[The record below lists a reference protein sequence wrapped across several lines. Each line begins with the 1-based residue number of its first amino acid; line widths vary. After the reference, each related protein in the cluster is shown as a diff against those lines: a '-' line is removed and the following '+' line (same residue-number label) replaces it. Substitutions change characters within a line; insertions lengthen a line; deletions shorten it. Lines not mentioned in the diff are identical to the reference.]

1 MNITEIVK
9 PENNI
14 YKTVRADAEF
24 LVTVP
29 GLFYDKDKKLL
40 IITEQFDGSDCF
52 IEPSAW
58 NDSRLVIF
66 GEDGFSEYL
75 YYKDGN
81 ETYELWLDNID
92 DIECKNDGFRL
103 IDGIWFQ
110 FRWVSCAYAL
120 KYTGVKGRK
129 EITIDSRK
137 IREKYIE
144 IGCCCF
150 SGTDIEKINIIDTA
164 EYQTGFRKYCF
175 NNMDGLKHINIFSG
189 YKGPLN
195 PDRYAYMTGSKN
207 KAVVTIITDMD
218 SMKYRIKEAEKITEA
233 GNILVGVLANENGKI
248 KDLE

>member
-29 GLFYDKDKKLL
+29 GLFYDKDRKLL
-40 IITEQFDGSDCF
+40 IITEQFDGNNCF
-52 IEPSAW
+52 MEPSAW
-58 NDSRLVIF
+58 NDSHLVIF
-66 GEDGFSEYL
+66 GEDGFTEYL

-92 DIECKNDGFRL
+92 DIECKNEAFRL
-103 IDGIWFQ
+103 IDGIWVQ

-120 KYTGVKGRK
+120 KYSGDKPRK
-129 EITIDSRK
+129 EITVDSRK

-150 SGTDIEKINIIDTA
+150 SGTGIEKINIIDTA
-164 EYQTGFRKYCF
+164 EYRIGFRKYCF
-175 NNMDGLKHINIFSG
+175 NNMDGLKNINIFSG
-189 YKGPLN
+189 YEEPLN
-195 PDRYAYMTGSKN
+195 PDSYAYMTGSKS
-207 KAVVTIITDMD
+207 KTVVTIITNMNG
-218 SMKYRIKEAEKITEA
+218 MEYRIKEA
-233 GNILVGVLANENGKI
+233 GNITGGGSVRVGVLANENGKI
-248 KDLE
+248 TRLK